1 MEIAMIA
8 IDRFFLLV
16 RDLRRSERGMALP
29 TAMFAMIACFGL
41 ASVAVLSSVDAQRGT
56 HRDSGS
62 KSAIAAADAG
72 ASVALMR
79 LNRYSKKLS
88 AATPCIGPAGEVQ
101 TPTGGWCPSTAAET
115 VGGASFA
122 YRVSA
127 FQSSGEVSVVSVG
140 AAGGV
145 SRRVNVKLA
154 STQGKNVFLNEQLI
168 GETKMTFEGGPTIKT
183 NVGSN
188 GNVEQS
194 TNGKNSIILC
204 GDIRHGIG
212 KTSPTPQGPPTCP
225 KQGTV
230 SEGNKTLPPVV
241 PPTNIATENS
251 NCRLVP
257 NCSVEPTKEVDP
269 YVGKARTATKPWD
282 AAHRFITVENGASLT
297 MGGKDY
303 FVCGLFLNGELFMQS
318 TSRVRIF
325 FDKPENCPGLDSKRT
340 QIEIT
345 ATATVKSTAFGTSA
359 GTFDVP
365 GFYVMGSPT
374 LSTTV
379 KISGSAGSQNEL
391 MLYAPYSNLVI
402 GGNATWIGMFAGKSV
417 EINGNPTLKSD
428 SRIPLPD
435 LSEPGLLQR
444 TRYVE
449 CTGVTATPPDASC

>member
-1 MEIAMIA
+1 MTMTPSMKLCS
-8 IDRFFLLV
+8 R
-16 RDLRRSERGMALP
+16 RLRRRFASLDSERGMALP

-41 ASVAVLSSVDAQRGT
+41 ASVAVISSVNAQRGT
-56 HRDSGS
+56 HRDGGS

-88 AATPCIGPAGEVQ
+88 VGTPCIGPAGEIQ
-101 TPTGGWCPSTAAET
+101 TPSDGWCPPAPAET

-127 FQSSGEVSVVSVG
+127 FQANGEVSVVSVG

-168 GETKMTFEGGPTIKT
+168 GETKMTFEGGPTIET

-194 TNGKNSIILC
+194 SSGKNSIKLC
-204 GDIRHGIG
+204 GNIRHGVG
-212 KTSPTPQGPPTCP
+212 KTSPIPQGPPTCP

-230 SEGNKTLPPVV
+230 TEGNKTLPPVV
-241 PPTNIATENS
+241 PPTNIYSENS

-257 NCSVEPTKEVDP
+257 NCSSSKDVDP
-269 YVGKARTATKPWD
+269 YVGKPRTATKPWD
-282 AAHRFITVENGASLT
+282 AAKRFITVENGASLT

-303 FVCGLFLNGELFMQS
+303 LVCGLFLNGELFMQS
-318 TSRVRIF
+318 TSHVRIF
-325 FDKPENCPGLDSKRT
+325 FDKPENCPELDSKNT

-359 GTFDVP
+359 GTFDIP

-374 LSTTV
+374 IPTTV

-391 MLYAPYSNLVI
+391 MLYAPYSNLTI
-402 GGNATWIGMFAGKSV
+402 GGNATWIGMFAGKTV
-417 EINGNPTLKSD
+417 ELNGNPKIKSD

-435 LSEPGLLQR
+435 ISEPGLLQR

-449 CTGVTATPPDASC
+449 CNGATATPPDASC

>member
-1 MEIAMIA
+1 MLA
-8 IDRFFLLV
+8 IDRFILLI
-16 RDLRRSERGMALP
+16 RDLRRNERGMALP

-41 ASVAVLSSVDAQRGT
+41 ASVAVLSSVNAQRGT

-79 LNRYSKKLS
+79 LNRYQKKLS
-88 AATPCIGPAGEVQ
+88 VGTPCIGPAGEIQ
-101 TPTGGWCPSTAAET
+101 TPSGGWCPSTAAET

-127 FQSSGEVSVVSVG
+127 MTAGGQVSVVAVG
-140 AAGGV
+140 SAGGV
-145 SRRVNVKLA
+145 SRRVNVNLV
-154 STQGKNVFLNEQLI
+154 SSQGNPVFLNEQLI
-168 GETKMTFEGGPTIKT
+168 GETKISLDGGPTIKT

-204 GDIRHGIG
+204 GDVRHGIG

-230 SEGNKTLPPVV
+230 TEGEKTLPPVV
-241 PPTNIATENS
+241 PPTNITTENS

-257 NCSVEPTKEVDP
+257 NCPKEPTKEVDP
-269 YVGKARTATKPWD
+269 YVGKARTTTKPWD
-282 AAHRFITVENGASLT
+282 AQKRFITVENNASLT

-318 TSRVRIF
+318 TSKVRIF
-325 FDKPENCPGLDSKRT
+325 FDKPENCPGLDSKNT

-374 LSTTV
+374 TPSTV
-379 KISGSAGSQNEL
+379 KIAGSAGSQNEL

-402 GGNATWIGMFAGKSV
+402 SGNATWIGMFAGKTV
-417 EINGNPTLKSD
+417 EINGNPTLMSD

-435 LSEPGLLQR
+435 ISEPGLLQR

-449 CTGVTATPPDASC
+449 CVGVTATPPDAAC